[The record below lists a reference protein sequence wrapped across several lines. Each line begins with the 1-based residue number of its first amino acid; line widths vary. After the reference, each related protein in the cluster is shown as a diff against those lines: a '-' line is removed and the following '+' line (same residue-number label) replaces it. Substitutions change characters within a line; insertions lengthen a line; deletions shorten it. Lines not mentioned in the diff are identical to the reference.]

1 MKLWTLGLVG
11 GLWVAAGAC
20 TSSDS
25 NGPGNGSPNAGASV
39 VTTIGDQGGE
49 ATVDGAT
56 LVVPEGALSEDTE
69 IGVERLPASEA
80 EEFLDL
86 LGAGQT
92 AASAVYVFTPH
103 GSQFDEPV
111 TITLDYDSN
120 SSSLAVMRLDDEDDR
135 TWEAVAGTA
144 FARGEASFETTHFSL
159 LVVTETE
166 GAGDGGA
173 DVTDG
178 GNGIDGIDDLDAST
192 GGQPN
197 VSEDGGGSSSEPDD
211 GGGGSEITGDFEIAV
226 TNDLVSVEQG
236 GQGYFDVVAVRADGF
251 DDAIDVSIEGLPAG
265 VTQGEGETS
274 IVGQDLGTLIYVT
287 VSSEA
292 EIGETPVTL
301 IATGGDTT
309 RMVEAVLKITA
320 PAGSFLF
327 GVVPYAF
334 SVARGNSTETTLTL
348 TPQNGFEGVVTLD
361 LDFEP
366 EGLTVSPLMVEMSGT
381 EPTVQTLTFSATETT
396 ATGLVNVNLNFSSES
411 TEGGGT
417 IGLGIT
423 VE

>member
-25 NGPGNGSPNAGASV
+25 NGPGNGSPNAGESV

-69 IGVERLPASEA
+69 IGVERLSASEA

-86 LGAGQT
+86 LGTDQT

-111 TITLDYDSN
+111 TITLDYDSS
-120 SSSLAVMRLDDEDDR
+120 SSSLAVMRLDDEEDR

-178 GNGIDGIDDLDAST
+178 GNGAEPLDAST

-197 VSEDGGGSSSEPDD
+197 VSDDGGGSSSSEPD
-211 GGGGSEITGDFEIAV
+211 GGGTEITGDFEIAV

-251 DDAIDVSIEGLPAG
+251 EDAIEVSIEGLPAG
-265 VTQGEGETS
+265 VTQDEGETT
-274 IVGQDLGTLIYVT
+274 IVGQDPGTLIYVT

-301 IATGGDTT
+301 IATGGNTT

-327 GVVPYAF
+327 GVVPYSF
-334 SVARGNSTETTLTL
+334 SIARGGSTETTLTL
-348 TPQNGFEGVVTLD
+348 TPQNGFEGPVTLSLEFQPD
-361 LDFEP
+361 
-366 EGLTVSPLMVEMSGT
+366 GVTVSPLVVEMSGT
-381 EPTVQTLTFSATETT
+381 EPTVQTLTFSAEETTET
-396 ATGLVNVNLNFSSES
+396 GLTNVNLNFSSES
-411 TEGGGT
+411 SAGMGT